1 LTPGVVGEDRGGGSN
16 LGAHVADGAHAG
28 AGDRVDAFAVVLNNG
43 TEKMNQVLTRL
54 FRFKYTCPSQQF
66 LHENLRASRELP
78 SMLYLVTA

>member
-43 TEKMNQVLTRL
+43 TEKNESSFNPVISVQI
-54 FRFKYTCPSQQF
+54 
-66 LHENLRASRELP
+66 
-78 SMLYLVTA
+78 YLSKPTIFA